1 MPVGCDLSLHV
12 HQEKQEEIQ
21 RRMER
26 PASSSADATRCP
38 GHGRADKAGP
48 GRRMRA
54 RPSNSPD
61 IGPHPYDR
69 PMSTPRRPL
78 GHGPKP
84 QHDHAAQAPETASA
98 SRVRAAEA
106 DVAAHPK
113 CSLRPTCS

>member
-1 MPVGCDLSLHV
+1 
-12 HQEKQEEIQ
+12 
-21 RRMER
+21 
-26 PASSSADATRCP
+26 
-38 GHGRADKAGP
+38 
-48 GRRMRA
+48 
-54 RPSNSPD
+54 
-61 IGPHPYDR
+61 
-69 PMSTPRRPL
+69 MSTPRRPL